1 MFIAILVQ
9 QFNPLFPFET
19 TNFRAIVENSRLL
32 LDELYRKV
40 VALQDHAEIKS
51 FNDLLLHNNQTAK
64 LKKCNLADSLALP
77 AQPPKPP
84 LPLRPAHVY
93 SSGRPD
99 FLAPSRPN
107 ESSLIYEIKF
117 LWERCK
123 LMKEQF
129 ESLVQSLEE
138 KEVEQLRYFS
148 MYDKNPLINQVMRL
162 FTVYLGVDR
171 SHLMNDYDFDQ
182 LKTLRFEI
190 VEEKL
195 LRRLDE
201 SLKSNKRLSVDAL
214 MKLSRPVGVL
224 FSLIEIKIRLYPPSL
239 PSSKTLK
246 RISQLMEK
254 SSLSEKELEEVEK
267 IKRKTDL
274 VYERSPADKP
284 SLEKPTVEKGSVER
298 GTIDRTPGSLSKL
311 GSPSEFRVRP

>member
-1 MFIAILVQ
+1 MFISILVQ

-138 KEVEQLRYFS
+138 KEVEQLRFFS

-224 FSLIEIKIRLYPPSL
+224 FSLIEIKIRLYPPPYPAPR
-239 PSSKTLK
+239 PSRGSA
-246 RISQLMEK
+246 
-254 SSLSEKELEEVEK
+254 SSW
-267 IKRKTDL
+267 
-274 VYERSPADKP
+274 RSPP
-284 SLEKPTVEKGSVER
+284 SLRRSSRKSRRSRGRPTSSTNAVPPTS
-298 GTIDRTPGSLSKL
+298 PLSR
-311 GSPSEFRVRP
+311 SPHWRRRRWSGGRSTGPPVR